1 MQRDKKTESEIKK
14 IIEKQMPESEKQ
26 KRADF
31 VIFNNGNEEDLK
43 ADLEKI
49 LKKLN

>member
-1 MQRDKKTESEIKK
+1 
-14 IIEKQMPESEKQ
+14 MPESEIL